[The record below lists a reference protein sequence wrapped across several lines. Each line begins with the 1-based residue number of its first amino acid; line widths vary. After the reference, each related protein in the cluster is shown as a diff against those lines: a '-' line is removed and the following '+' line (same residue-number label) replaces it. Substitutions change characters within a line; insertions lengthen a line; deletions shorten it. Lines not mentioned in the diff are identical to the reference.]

1 MTNVGTADVTVS
13 LDVGLLQRFLARAHA
28 EGISLSALVN
38 RELSA
43 REAAAYFAASE
54 RIHRREGLDLDA
66 LGEDVTGDVTSD
78 AA

>member
-1 MTNVGTADVTVS
+1 MAHVATADVTVS

-28 EGISLSALVN
+28 EGVSLSDLVN
-38 RELSA
+38 RELAA
-43 REAAAYFAASE
+43 REAAAYFATSE

-66 LGEDVTGDVTSD
+66 LGDDVTGDVLSD

>member
-1 MTNVGTADVTVS
+1 MAHVATADVTVS
-13 LDVGLLQRFLARAHA
+13 LDVGLLQRCIARAHA
-28 EGISLSALVN
+28 EGISLSSLIN
-38 RELSA
+38 RELA
-43 REAAAYFAASE
+43 TREAVAYFAASE